1 MFRFTILCAL
11 VACGT
16 SACGTSASE
25 PPRTA
30 EPAAAKAE
38 PGPAK
43 PDPAPAAY
51 PALRADLDM
60 ICGAAKATGGHVFV
74 SVGPY
79 IAEHMKTGLLAEF
92 FANIRTTS
100 TLDDFVAIVRGAM
113 AKTGVEKCDTVDVLT
128 ANDPRKKT
136 E

>member
-1 MFRFTILCAL
+1 MLRISLLCAL
-11 VACGT
+11 VSCGK
-16 SACGTSASE
+16 SASD

-30 EPAAAKAE
+30 EPAAAKSE
-38 PGPAK
+38 PAPAK
-43 PDPAPAAY
+43 PDPAPAAD
-51 PALRADLDM
+51 PALRADVDM
-60 ICGAAKATGGHVFV
+60 ICGAAKATGGHVLM

-79 IAEHMKTGLLAEF
+79 IAEHVKTGLLANF

-113 AKTGVEKCDTVDVLT
+113 AKTGVDKCDTVDVLVS
-128 ANDPRKKT
+128 NDPRKKT